1 MRKYLCKVSFNVII
15 LIILFCHIIIA
26 RNNKT
31 IKWIDVEKDGKIFN
45 HIVRYFIKDDKI
57 LKIYTINNNIIMEN
71 IDDDYY
77 MNNKESLL
85 KNNDK
90 NDDNFFNNIVNN
102 KVPLSFLIEMFYG
115 YGKKEILSYSGM
127 KTFKLMCNKIC
138 NLEERNV
145 VNKCPYYLFRNLI
158 YNFIPENAFIKKD
171 GNNERVNNNNMYIKN
186 KKEIPFKCSSYIFFL
201 DNILS
206 KNQKKK
212 EECIYRMNH
221 VNISYTYVEYEI
233 KDTFENIFFDVIK
246 YISTIMEANRNIMNL
261 QNYDNKEYKMF
272 IELNNIILEKESKL
286 KHVYFYNTLEEYIQ
300 SLDGINKI
308 FAEDIIKEI
317 MDIYSNKNNDNVDN
331 GKSFFRTNKFII
343 NRRSNDINYNN
354 NNNNNN
360 NNDIFML
367 YNDNISNENS
377 IFPNVQFVSN
387 INDYEKRGANKN
399 EHDILKVTMESN
411 MNDIKN
417 DEEIDMLVLLNKYF
431 FDFYINVRRM
441 NEEYNEYFDVTYKYG
456 EIKNVQNKNK
466 DNQLLRKKENEEK
479 KRKRVYTSFIKLKE
493 KYMNE
498 KINNG
503 SNITNEYISGETIND
518 TYVNMKHSNGELLNP
533 QNSTDKIILNSMNVL
548 KNITDKIKKD
558 NNFSHVNKIN
568 EIDIPT
574 VAEEERKIDD
584 FYEYEKTTM
593 RKIHENK
600 ENIYRMINEDLDI
613 LLKPAQDEYIK
624 VAKNIKNK
632 LLQEYE
638 QILKEQISDDEI

>member
-246 YISTIMEANRNIMNL
+246 YI
-261 QNYDNKEYKMF
+261 K
-272 IELNNIILEKESKL
+272 
-286 KHVYFYNTLEEYIQ
+286 EYIQ

>member
-1 MRKYLCKVSFNVII
+1 MKKYLCRFSFNVVI
-15 LIILFCHIIIA
+15 LIILFCGIIIA

-31 IKWIDVEKDGKIFN
+31 IKWISVEKDGKLFN
-45 HIVRYFIKDDKI
+45 HVVRYFIKDDNI

-85 KNNDK
+85 KNNYK
-90 NDDNFFNNIVNN
+90 NVDNFFNNIVYN
-102 KVPLSFLIEMFYG
+102 KVPLSFIIEIFYG
-115 YGKKEILSYSGM
+115 YGKKKILNYNEM

-138 NLEERNV
+138 NLEEPKGE
-145 VNKCPYYLFRNLI
+145 NKCAYYLFRNII
-158 YNFIPENAFIKKD
+158 YNFIPENAFIPKD
-171 GNNERVNNNNMYIKN
+171 VNNERINNNMYIKN
-186 KKEIPFKCSSYIFFL
+186 KKDIPFKCSSYIFFL

-212 EECIYRMNH
+212 EQCIYKMKH
-221 VNISYTYVEYEI
+221 MNISYTYIEYEI

-246 YISTIMEANRNIMNL
+246 YISKIMEENRNIMNL
-261 QNYDNKEYKMF
+261 RNYDNKQYKMF

-286 KHVYFYNTLEEYIQ
+286 KHVFFYNTLEEYVQ

-317 MDIYSNKNNDNVDN
+317 MDIYANKNNDNVDN
-331 GKSFFRTNKFII
+331 EKALFRTNKLNIY
-343 NRRSNDINYNN
+343 RRSNYINYF
-354 NNNNNN
+354 N
-360 NNDIFML
+360 NNDMSMF
-367 YNDNISNENS
+367 YNDNISNENLV
-377 IFPNVQFVSN
+377 FPNKQFDSN
-387 INDYEKRGANKN
+387 NNIYEKKDANKYEN
-399 EHDILKVTMESN
+399 DFLKVTMEDN

-431 FDFYINVRRM
+431 FDFYLNIRRM
-441 NEEYNEYFDVTYKYG
+441 NEKYNEYVDVTYEYD
-456 EIKNVQNKNK
+456 EMKNVKNKNK
-466 DNQLLRKKENEEK
+466 DNQLLRKKENEDK
-479 KRKRVYTSFIKLKE
+479 KRKPVYTTFIKLKE
-493 KYMNE
+493 KYMND
-498 KINNG
+498 KINNE
-503 SNITNEYISGETIND
+503 SNITNEHISGESIND
-518 TYVNMKHSNGELLNP
+518 RFVNMKHSNGELLNP

-548 KNITDKIKKD
+548 KNITDKIKKE
-558 NNFSHVNKIN
+558 NNFSHVDKIN
-568 EIDIPT
+568 DIDIPT

-584 FYEYEKTTM
+584 FYEYEKKTM
-593 RKIHENK
+593 TKIHENK

-624 VAKNIKNK
+624 VARNIKNK